1 MYDQV
6 SRTEYRERPV
16 EFTDI
21 IQKETFAEQVS
32 TEFRD
37 VPVYGFDLVPDT
49 IIEQIPR
56 EVIDIV
62 QERRVREVPVEVID
76 IVPETRYRTVPVTV
90 YEQVEV

>member
-6 SRTEYRERPV
+6 SRTEYREVPV
-16 EFTDI
+16 EFTDT
-21 IQKETFAEQVS
+21 IQKETFAEQV
-32 TEFRD
+32 TTGFRD
-37 VPVYGFDLVPDT
+37 VPVYGFDIVPDT